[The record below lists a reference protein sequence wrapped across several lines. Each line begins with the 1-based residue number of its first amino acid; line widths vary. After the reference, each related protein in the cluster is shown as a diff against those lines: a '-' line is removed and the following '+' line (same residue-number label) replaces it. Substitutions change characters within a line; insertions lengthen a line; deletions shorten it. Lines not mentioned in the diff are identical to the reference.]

1 MLPRSG
7 PLLSRPPKAASIGR
21 SALRRPALVRVLHAT
36 RWAFIAALFGVPA
49 RAQVDLSSL
58 EAAYIF
64 NFAQFTE
71 WPAAAIRGPNLVL
84 CVNPRAEIGAALA
97 KLDGRPVG
105 KRTLAVRALPDT
117 TSVAACGMLVVD
129 DSSSAAAALKTAQA
143 TDLPLLIVRTADGG
157 EGPSVIALFRDG
169 DRLRFDIDNKEATR
183 RHLGLSSKLLRLAR
197 NVS

>member
-1 MLPRSG
+1 M
-7 PLLSRPPKAASIGR
+7 
-21 SALRRPALVRVLHAT
+21 
-36 RWAFIAALFGVPA
+36 
-49 RAQVDLSSL
+49 
-58 EAAYIF
+58 
-64 NFAQFTE
+64 
-71 WPAAAIRGPNLVL
+71 L

-105 KRTLAVRALPDT
+105 KRTLAVHALPDT

-129 DSSSAAAALKTAQA
+129 DSSSAATALKTAQA

>member
-7 PLLSRPPKAASIGR
+7 PLPSHPPKAAPIGR
-21 SALRRPALVRVLHAT
+21 SAHRRPALLRVLLAA
-36 RWAFIAALFGVPA
+36 RWAFIAGLFGVPVY
-49 RAQVDLSSL
+49 AQVDLSSL

-71 WPAAAIRGPNLVL
+71 WPAAAVRGPSLVL

-105 KRTLAVRALPDT
+105 KRTLAVHALPDT
-117 TSVAACGMLVVD
+117 AGIAGCGLLVVD
-129 DSSSAAAALKTAQA
+129 DSSSAAAALKAAQA

-157 EGPSVIALFRDG
+157 DGPCVIALVRDG